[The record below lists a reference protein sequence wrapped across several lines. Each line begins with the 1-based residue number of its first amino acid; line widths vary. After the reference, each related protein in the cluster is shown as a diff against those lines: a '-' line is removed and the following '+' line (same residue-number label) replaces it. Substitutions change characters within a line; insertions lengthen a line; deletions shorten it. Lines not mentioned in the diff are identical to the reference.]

1 MQYHHDFQH
10 PSPLVIPP
18 RILDL
23 LHRAVD
29 LFADQSGADDESDGP
44 RQSLGPVLVPPWR
57 ERLGVPVSNTS
68 VVPIRPDPHQNNSL
82 SLVGGAN
89 SGDDSPRL
97 PLYYSKNKN
106 NRRRD
111 KNSHSETRSGS
122 HGYYSRSFS
131 SDRATAHAIKSAR
144 YPVLYEKLKAPA
156 AARRALKTWRK
167 EGEQGAAQ
175 EAASNALALDNQ
187 VRPAI
192 GDGQTTSSEL
202 PPQHMTFSEPLLEN
216 KKRGRRLRITCTL
229 EKSYPNFHIECEY
242 TYIDESERVNG
253 SRIDTRISCAVIS
266 TRENVWVVTFEQR
279 GYNERFIK
287 GFVGEAE
294 YARLDGE
301 ISGPIKGY
309 GKSSDLS
316 TVKMAKKIRIPE
328 GYDLGGIWC
337 EAAGFYEMRIYV
349 PAKDYVQE
357 DDYVQEYDLPV
368 TI

>member
-131 SDRATAHAIKSAR
+131 SDRGMTSPTFHLPWFCSKRDLLNNLAWFQ
-144 YPVLYEKLKAPA
+144 P
-156 AARRALKTWRK
+156 RRMR
-167 EGEQGAAQ
+167 
-175 EAASNALALDNQ
+175 SNRHGTQCSMRNSKHQ
-187 VRPAI
+187 
-192 GDGQTTSSEL
+192 
-202 PPQHMTFSEPLLEN
+202 PP
-216 KKRGRRLRITCTL
+216 
-229 EKSYPNFHIECEY
+229 
-242 TYIDESERVNG
+242 
-253 SRIDTRISCAVIS
+253 
-266 TRENVWVVTFEQR
+266 REEH
-279 GYNERFIK
+279 
-287 GFVGEAE
+287 
-294 YARLDGE
+294 
-301 ISGPIKGY
+301 
-309 GKSSDLS
+309 
-316 TVKMAKKIRIPE
+316 
-328 GYDLGGIWC
+328 
-337 EAAGFYEMRIYV
+337 
-349 PAKDYVQE
+349 
-357 DDYVQEYDLPV
+357 
-368 TI
+368 